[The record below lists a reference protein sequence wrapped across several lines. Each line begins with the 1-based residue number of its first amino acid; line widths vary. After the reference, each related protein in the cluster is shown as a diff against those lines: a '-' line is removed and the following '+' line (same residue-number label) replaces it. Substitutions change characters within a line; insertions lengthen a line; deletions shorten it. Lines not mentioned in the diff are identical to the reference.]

1 MKNLVLILLLVG
13 LYLIPNLSNAQTIY
27 KLDAS
32 THQDTIRKCTF
43 VLTDDGG
50 ASNNYSNNTSYWV
63 ALCPDLPN
71 YRTSLKFEQFD
82 IHSSDTLK
90 IFSGIGLEGSPYLN
104 TAGQPFFTNNDL
116 IGQTISA
123 KITETNGCLTIQ
135 FISDDTD
142 STSGFKISTEC
153 VSFCQHPI
161 AALDT
166 FFNKINSDGSRTPF
180 PIRSFIDT
188 SDNDFVYFNAIDICD
203 GDSIEIIAKPIFPDS
218 ADGYSQ
224 SISNCTFSWDF
235 GDKNSDSVLFN
246 NLVHYKWEEVMG
258 YDLELTVLDTLHGGC
273 KSRNSIDVRVRIAKN
288 PIKVVSPIP
297 DMCSGEVF
305 TFNVGYG
312 GNNSIALDSIQFIK
326 EGKKRNQ
333 DTVFIP
339 DGPRCVDELGTR
351 CYVAPVTFDEFR
363 NGSTITA
370 ATDIRS
376 ICINMEHSYLGDLHM
391 YIVCPNGQEVK
402 LKTYPGGGNKFL
414 GVPHNGNSFGT
425 SDFTSPCTS
434 PPNVYGIGFT
444 YCFSEFYPSVG
455 QLGASSPT
463 INVNYNIPTWSTSTG
478 TVVSVD
484 STDVYNH
491 TGYFTAVEPFSQLI
505 GCPLNGTWEIK
516 ICDTLGRDNGFVFWW
531 ELELSQIS
539 DKDAWEYQ
547 VPLDTVMLDGPFV
560 IGRSSSS
567 LILAPPI
574 DSCGLFNFDVHI
586 VDDFQCVWDTITKLE
601 VVCTPQVNLGEDIQI
616 CEQLTTVLDAG
627 NPGASEY
634 LWEPTGE
641 KTQTINITTPLNAN
655 DVLTYIAEV
664 TNTNGMISCYGQD
677 TIFIEVRPA
686 GLAAFHTNPLILE
699 GCEPFNFQLISN
711 STNADTIEW
720 TVGQYKS
727 SLPNPSFSFPY
738 GTYDVKLK
746 VKTQF
751 GCVDSIIQPQMVHV
765 YKSPTADFG
774 WQPTNPSS
782 TAPTVNFLNQTT
794 PYDITNQYL
803 WKIQA
808 VKNSDLRENIF
819 GMEPSY
825 TWRPYPGLNVVGD
838 YKVTLD
844 AYTVNNGPSGIL
856 YECHDTITKVI
867 SIINDS
873 LMFPNLISPNGD
885 GINDVFIIRNLVD
898 GQAFPDNELII
909 YNRNGKRIFYIQD
922 IRSEVEAWDPNKTNT
937 PAGTYFYKFIG
948 RGPTKTVEFNG
959 SIEIMR

>member
-1 MKNLVLILLLVG
+1 LVG
-13 LYLIPNLSNAQTIY
+13 LYLIPNLSNAQTPIY
-27 KLDAS
+27 KLDS
-32 THQDTIRKCTF
+32 TYHEQTRNTCEAI
-43 VLTDDGG
+43 LLDDGG
-50 ASNNYSNNTSYWV
+50 SATNYSSNINYWT
-63 ALCPDLPN
+63 AYCPSTPN
-71 YRTSLKFEQFD
+71 SRISMRFDQFD
-82 IHSSDTLK
+82 IHPSDTVKL
-90 IFSGIGLEGSPYLN
+90 FSGVGLNGTIHL
-104 TAGQPFFTNNDL
+104 TAGNVPYFTNNDL
-116 IGQTISA
+116 QGSTIMA
-123 KITETNGCLTIQ
+123 HTTETSGCLTVQI
-135 FISDDTD
+135 ITD
-142 STSGFKISTEC
+142 GQNTASGFKANIEC
-153 VSFCQHPI
+153 VSYCQHPI

-166 FFNKINSDGSRTPF
+166 FFNKINPDGSRTPF
-180 PIRSFIDT
+180 LIRSFTDT
-188 SDNDFVYFNAIDICD
+188 VTKDSVTFDLIHYKAIDICY
-203 GDSIEIIAKPIFPDS
+203 GDSIEIIAKPLFPDS
-218 ADGYSQ
+218 AYGYPQ
-224 SISNCTFSWDF
+224 TITNCEFYWDY
-235 GDKNSDSVLFN
+235 GDKETDTILYN
-246 NLVHYKWEEVMG
+246 NYAYHKWDEVMG
-258 YDLELTVLDTLHGGC
+258 YNLELVIFDTLNGGC
-273 KSRNSIDVRVRIAKN
+273 KSRNPIDVRVRIAKN
-288 PIKVVSPIP
+288 PIKIVSPIP
-297 DMCSGEVF
+297 DMCSGELF
-305 TFNVGYG
+305 TFSVGYA
-312 GNNSIALDSIQFIK
+312 GNNSIGLDSISFVA
-326 EGKKRNQ
+326 EGKKRNA

-339 DGPRCVDELGTR
+339 DGPLCAAGTQ
-351 CYVAPVTFDEFR
+351 CYVAPVTFDQFR
-363 NGSTITA
+363 ANSNIVA

-376 ICINMEHSYLGDLHM
+376 ICINMEHAYLGDLDM
-391 YIVCPNGQEVK
+391 SIICPNGQRAL
-402 LKTYPGGGNKFL
+402 LKSYPGGGNTYL
-414 GVPHNGNSFGT
+414 GIPHNGNNHST
-425 SDFTSPCTS
+425 SDFTNPCTA
-434 PPNVYGIGFT
+434 PPNPFGIGFT
-444 YCFSEFYPSVG
+444 YCFSEYYPSVG
-455 QLGASSPT
+455 QLGAGSPT
-463 INVNYNIPTWSTSTG
+463 ITATFNEPTWGTTTG
-478 TVVSVD
+478 SVVSAD
-484 STDVYNH
+484 STDVNNH
-491 TGYFTAVEPFSQLI
+491 TGYYVAPDPFSSLI
-505 GCPLNGTWEIK
+505 GCPLNGTWEIE
-516 ICDTLGRDNGFVFWW
+516 ICDHLGQDNGFVFWW
-531 ELELSQIS
+531 ELELSQNS
-539 DKDAWEYQ
+539 GTGDAWEYQ
-547 VPLDTVMLDGPFV
+547 VPLDTVVMDGPFV
-560 IGRSSSS
+560 IGNSDTS
-567 LILAPPI
+567 LVLAPPI
-574 DSCGLFNFDVHI
+574 DSCGIYNYDIHI
-586 VDDFQCVWDTITKLE
+586 VDDFLCVWDTVTKLE

-720 TVGQYKS
+720 TVGQLKS

>member
-13 LYLIPNLSNAQTIY
+13 LYLIPNLSNAQTPIY
-27 KLDAS
+27 KLDS
-32 THQDTIRKCTF
+32 TYHEQTRNTCEAI
-43 VLTDDGG
+43 LLDDGG
-50 ASNNYSNNTSYWV
+50 SFTNYDTSINYWT
-63 ALCPDLPN
+63 AYCPSTPN
-71 YRTSLKFEQFD
+71 SRISLRFEQFD
-82 IHSSDTLK
+82 IDPSDK
-90 IFSGIGLEGSPYLN
+90 IEIFSGVGLNGPIHTTGNN
-104 TAGQPFFTNNDL
+104 TPFFTNNDL
-116 IGQTISA
+116 LGQTVMAYVS
-123 KITETNGCLTIQ
+123 EPSGCLTVHI
-135 FISDDTD
+135 ISDGANTA
-142 STSGFKISTEC
+142 SGFKAIVEC
-153 VSFCQHPI
+153 VAYCQYPI

-166 FFNKINSDGSRTPF
+166 FFNKINPDGTKTPF
-180 PIRSFIDT
+180 QIRSFTDT
-188 SDNDFVYFNAIDICD
+188 SRIDSVTYNLIHYKTIDLCEN
-203 GDSIEIIAKPIFPDS
+203 DSIELVAKPMFPDS
-218 ADGYSQ
+218 AYGYPQ
-224 SISNCTFSWDF
+224 DISTCIFSWNY
-235 GDKNSDSVLFN
+235 GDMTYDTILFDN
-246 NLVHYKWEEVMG
+246 HAYHRWDDVRG
-258 YDLELTVLDTLHGGC
+258 FDLGLTVLDTLHGGC
-273 KSRNSIDVRVRIAKN
+273 RSRNPIDVRVRIAKN
-288 PIKVVSPIP
+288 PIKTVSPIP
-297 DMCSGEVF
+297 DMCSGQVF
-305 TFNVGYG
+305 AFNVGYE
-312 GNNSIALDSIQFIK
+312 GNNTIKIDSILFERGATQRF
-326 EGKKRNQ
+326 
-333 DTVFIP
+333 DSAVFIP
-339 DGPRCVDELGTR
+339 DGPNCSQP
-351 CYVAPVTFDEFR
+351 CYESPVTFTEFVPGAVI
-363 NGSTITA
+363 NSVD
-370 ATDIRS
+370 DILS
-376 ICINMEHSYLGDLHM
+376 ICVNMEHSFLGDLSLE
-391 YIVCPNGQEVK
+391 IVCPNGNSAI
-402 LKTYPGGGNKFL
+402 LKHFTMSGGAFMGQALDQSSGCDPTN
-414 GVPHNGNSFGT
+414 PANAM
-425 SDFTSPCTS
+425 
-434 PPNVYGIGFT
+434 GICWT
-444 YCFSEFYPSVG
+444 YCFSNQY
-455 QLGASSPT
+455 L
-463 INVNYNIPTWSTSTG
+463 NIPRGVISGNMTSPI
-478 TVVSVD
+478 D
-484 STDVYNH
+484 STRTSDTTKYFQTPVQGATSIA
-491 TGYFTAVEPFSQLI
+491 TGWETTDLNGFSNLI
-505 GCPLNGTWEIK
+505 GCPLNGEWK
-516 ICDTLGRDNGFVFWW
+516 IRVCDYWGIDNGWVCWW
-531 ELELSQIS
+531 DMSLSQGS
-539 DKDAWEYQ
+539 MADWEYQ
-547 VPLDTVMLDGPFV
+547 VPLDTVMLDGPFI
-560 IGRSSSS
+560 IGNTDTS
-567 LILAPPI
+567 LFLAPPI
-574 DSCGLFNFDVHI
+574 DSCGSYNYDVHI
-586 VDDFQCVWDTITKLE
+586 VDDFLCVWDTVTKLE

-720 TVGQYKS
+720 TVGQLKS